1 MKKIVSIFL
10 SALMLVLCTLPA
22 SAISISEGNS
32 ALNEQML
39 DGQHDSQDYV
49 YFSPVKGKSD
59 STKYPL
65 LVWLHGAMSGKVKRE
80 QLENYKFSNWASDE
94 YQSRFKNAGGC
105 FLLAPRSTGLV
116 SSWDA
121 AQCSTLKATIDAFI
135 SENKDHIDT
144 NRIYIAGYST
154 GGVMVWDML
163 SAYPDF
169 FAAAMPLASITQP
182 TAVTVNKL
190 ADVSVWIMSSDNDPY
205 AGATSTLA
213 KNTYNSLAEITN
225 RKEGVRITTFSKA
238 VFASGNSKNGHYIWE
253 AVTFDMHMND
263 GKTPYLYT
271 TTKDAAGNTITFDES
286 TEGVITWLSAQSR
299 PTGTDDSGTDNLNF
313 FQRLI
318 NAIKRLIAKIKALL
332 S

>member
-1 MKKIVSIFL
+1 MKKIVSVFLSLFILVL
-10 SALMLVLCTLPA
+10 SALPV
-22 SAISISEGNS
+22 SAISISKGNG

-39 DGQHDSQDYV
+39 DGQHGSQDYV
-49 YFSPVKGKSD
+49 YFSPVKGNSD

-65 LVWLHGAMSGKVKRE
+65 LVWLHGAMSGYQKRE
-80 QLENYKFSNWASDE
+80 QLGSYKFSNWASDE
-94 YQSRFKNAGGC
+94 YQARFENAGGC

-121 AQCSTLKATIDAFI
+121 TQCSTLKATIDAFI
-135 SENKDHIDT
+135 AENKDYIDT

-169 FAAAMPLASITQP
+169 FAAAMPLAAITQP
-182 TAVTVNKL
+182 TASTINKL
-190 ADVSVWIMSSDNDPY
+190 SDVSVWIMSSDNDPY

-213 KNTYNSLAEITN
+213 KNTFNSLAKITN
-225 RKEGVRITTFSKA
+225 RREGVRITTFSKA
-238 VFASGNSKNGHYIWE
+238 VFASGNTKNGHYIWE
-253 AVTFDMHMND
+253 AVTFDMHMKD

-271 TTKDAAGNTITFDES
+271 TTTDAAGNTITFDES
-286 TEGVITWLSAQSR
+286 TKGVITWLSAQHR
-299 PTGTDDSGTDNLNF
+299 PTSDEDTGKLNF
-313 FQRLI
+313 FQKLI
-318 NAIKRLIAKIKALL
+318 NAIKNLIAKIMALF